1 MSNGLGTRVA
11 TAVVLAPLAI
21 ALVLWAPTWLFAL
34 VAGAAMLLGLW
45 EWTRLA
51 RVASHA
57 ARAAVVAV
65 AAVLFG
71 ALWWAG
77 SPNVLAIAA
86 AVGVVWWLAAMVW
99 LRHFRFAA
107 ADTPTNRALKCA
119 AGVIIII
126 AGWAALVHLHG
137 GQLGPWW
144 TLYALALVWAADVC
158 AYFAGRAFGR
168 RKLAPNISPGK
179 TWAGVWGA
187 MLGAATL
194 ALLGGWLGFGLGGS
208 MLLALTML
216 ALVSV
221 AVSIVGDLFESLIKR
236 HSQSKDSGSLLP
248 GHGGM
253 FDRIDSVLAAAPVF
267 ATGKLLLGL

>member
-34 VAGAAMLLGLW
+34 VAGTAMLIGLW

-51 RVASHA
+51 RVPLRTG
-57 ARAAVVAV
+57 RAAVVAV
-65 AAVLFG
+65 AAALLS

-77 SPNVLAIAA
+77 YPGALVIAA
-86 AVGVVWWLAAMVW
+86 AVGVAWWLVAMVW

-107 ADTPTNRALKCA
+107 ADTPANRVLKCA
-119 AGVIIII
+119 AGILIIV

-137 GQLGPWW
+137 GPLGPWW
-144 TLYALALVWAADVC
+144 TLHALALVWVADIC

-187 MLGAATL
+187 MLGASTL
-194 ALLGGWLGFGLGGS
+194 ALLGGWLGFGVGGS
-208 MLLALTML
+208 MLAALVLLAW
-216 ALVSV
+216 VSV
-221 AVSIVGDLFESLIKR
+221 AVSIVGDLFESLVKR

-267 ATGKLLLGL
+267 VTGKLLLGL